1 MRLPATPS
9 VELRSVVAQSY
20 PLRQDGH
27 QIIKP
32 APTERAAQHRLCSA
46 LALVLHGQTWG
57 QRQKR
62 SGLPGLHGWRQRP
75 GKGSEKQSKR
85 KKWLLPVFSERYLFE
100 GDDAAVKSDIGFRG
114 FWLNTQILL
123 STCALFVFITPE
135 LHERKN

>member
-1 MRLPATPS
+1 MPS

-20 PLRQDGH
+20 PLRQDSH